1 MRSDEE
7 EGAVCG
13 SSQSSWE
20 VETRLQAKVR
30 ANAKATADW
39 LIRGEGWLTP
49 GPVLL
54 SNQPRF
60 PLIHSLD
67 LNQPSQA

>member
-20 VETRLQAKVR
+20 VETRLQANVR

-39 LIRGEGWLTP
+39 LIRGEGWLHQDQF
-49 GPVLL
+49 
-54 SNQPRF
+54 S
-60 PLIHSLD
+60 
-67 LNQPSQA
+67 SQTNHDFL